1 MNLFRK
7 KRKQP
12 TTGEPVPLAQAN
24 KVREAKLEY
33 CREVCARTIAK
44 LRRGEPLSPYEKT
57 MTEAAIEDL
66 INS

>member
-7 KRKQP
+7 KRKQAAS
-12 TTGEPVPLAQAN
+12 EPVPLAQAN
-24 KVREAKLEY
+24 KVREVKLEY
-33 CREVCARTIAK
+33 CREVCARAIAK

-66 INS
+66 ING

>member
-7 KRKQP
+7 KRKQATP
-12 TTGEPVPLAQAN
+12 EPVPLAQAN
-24 KVREAKLEY
+24 KAREAKLEY

-66 INS
+66 ING